1 VHDGKSIQVVSAWGV
16 GSTTLFAALIRQLQN
31 EDYAVLSV
39 EGRFYSRDINFFA
52 LSQSLG
58 APPHNKYSATFSS
71 VFEQALAA
79 LRARSLSAIVIDSLE
94 HLDRGTLAVLQAVA
108 DKANTPIIL
117 SRSRDIRSLISA
129 GSGFSRFA
137 GQRLELTPLDFV
149 GTAALIQDQ
158 LGQWPDSEVASRV
171 FAKSGGVT
179 GLASVIV
186 AGAVAN
192 DLISLVDDRWVMKAR
207 DLRSGEADSW
217 IESRLALL
225 SADEFD
231 ALGKL
236 ATAGRV
242 VVADLN
248 PTTLRALDSVGLLA
262 RVIQSGETHLVAHPP
277 IVAEYFRRAFDV
289 DSMRSARDGLG
300 KLKRQRLNGT
310 GASETVADSA
320 SLPTSVMALRKS
332 LEAKVLGHAK
342 AWSRSPTV
350 ESALPYLV
358 ALRDVPSAE
367 RTVGSVFENTSLST
381 SKSWEEALDFA
392 AVYWIWTGG
401 KPENQTLELTFA
413 DVRKLYPKWE
423 RAIAAFTSL
432 SATGPFLDEAEIES
446 SNPGDEAVSSL
457 YRASISFEYLM
468 RGNLVAA
475 QRWIQGVSPSQ
486 HVVREDLRVNV
497 ESLMILANRDYVGAV
512 ESSRLGIE
520 AAHAELDHRRVLLHS
535 YVQALS
541 LMALSRWEEANVV
554 VSSALAFGPPGTT
567 NGSLYRALLYIGA
580 FVRLWLGDP
589 VGAERFVAEAERMDV
604 QEMRLPGT
612 QDEFST
618 ILRALLEGSTE
629 DAALGIGNLSERLS
643 AGGSQLAAELTLNLG
658 LMIWPTER
666 LLDQLEAVLMATGNS
681 YSRRVHEIARQSF
694 TDLKGAAGSSSEFL
708 AGYDDPA
715 ALAFLSQILAAR
727 IKQENW
733 SGSDVVGDVYDSLEN
748 LAQHLPHGAVADDRP
763 TAVDER
769 ASLTKLTRR
778 ESQIAL
784 LVRTYSNATIAS
796 RLGVSVRTVENHV
809 RSAMRKRGASDRQAL
824 YEATNG

>member
-1 VHDGKSIQVVSAWGV
+1 
-16 GSTTLFAALIRQLQN
+16 
-31 EDYAVLSV
+31 
-39 EGRFYSRDINFFA
+39 
-52 LSQSLG
+52 
-58 APPHNKYSATFSS
+58 
-71 VFEQALAA
+71 
-79 LRARSLSAIVIDSLE
+79 
-94 HLDRGTLAVLQAVA
+94 
-108 DKANTPIIL
+108 
-117 SRSRDIRSLISA
+117 
-129 GSGFSRFA
+129 
-137 GQRLELTPLDFV
+137 
-149 GTAALIQDQ
+149 
-158 LGQWPDSEVASRV
+158 
-171 FAKSGGVT
+171 
-179 GLASVIV
+179 
-186 AGAVAN
+186 
-192 DLISLVDDRWVMKAR
+192 
-207 DLRSGEADSW
+207 
-217 IESRLALL
+217 
-225 SADEFD
+225 
-231 ALGKL
+231 
-236 ATAGRV
+236 
-242 VVADLN
+242 
-248 PTTLRALDSVGLLA
+248 
-262 RVIQSGETHLVAHPP
+262 
-277 IVAEYFRRAFDV
+277 
-289 DSMRSARDGLG
+289 
-300 KLKRQRLNGT
+300 
-310 GASETVADSA
+310 
-320 SLPTSVMALRKS
+320 
-332 LEAKVLGHAK
+332 
-342 AWSRSPTV
+342 
-350 ESALPYLV
+350 
-358 ALRDVPSAE
+358 
-367 RTVGSVFENTSLST
+367 
-381 SKSWEEALDFA
+381 
-392 AVYWIWTGG
+392 
-401 KPENQTLELTFA
+401 
-413 DVRKLYPKWE
+413 
-423 RAIAAFTSL
+423 
-432 SATGPFLDEAEIES
+432 
-446 SNPGDEAVSSL
+446 
-457 YRASISFEYLM
+457 
-468 RGNLVAA
+468 
-475 QRWIQGVSPSQ
+475 
-486 HVVREDLRVNV
+486 
-497 ESLMILANRDYVGAV
+497 
-512 ESSRLGIE
+512 
-520 AAHAELDHRRVLLHS
+520 
-535 YVQALS
+535 
-541 LMALSRWEEANVV
+541 MALSRWEEANVV